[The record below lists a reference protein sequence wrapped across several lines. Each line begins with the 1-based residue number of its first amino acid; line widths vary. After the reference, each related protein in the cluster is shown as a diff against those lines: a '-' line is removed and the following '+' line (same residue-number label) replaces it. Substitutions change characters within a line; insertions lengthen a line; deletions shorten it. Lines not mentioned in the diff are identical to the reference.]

1 MYSRPEVYSEYN
13 LGKYQIYFLNKL
25 EVETLRQDYTNR
37 FIYRYRCTGNLM
49 KLYYL
54 KTTYFNI
61 INKCV
66 EMFIYINKLY
76 LYKYYLIILMK

>member
-13 LGKYQIYFLNKL
+13 LRKYQIYFLNKL

-49 KLYYL
+49 KLDDL

-66 EMFIYINKLY
+66 EMFI
-76 LYKYYLIILMK
+76 